1 MANRRHVV
9 PLIVTEGGYT
19 PSTKEGRE
27 QHEKF
32 KVGSTVGGEI
42 AQSRSVV
49 QNSLY
54 WSVLSK
60 VVETTTEYS
69 SPEALHEVLKIETDR
84 VEVVKLI
91 DGRYVKIP
99 SSTSFAAL
107 KHEAFCEYME
117 QAFRAIEKHFLGGMS
132 IDEFMSHA
140 DNNPSTNAA
149 ARIMREGSYGG

>member
-1 MANRRHVV
+1 MANRRHVT
-9 PLIVTEGGYT
+9 PLVVTATGYEPTDPEGKAYHA
-19 PSTKEGRE
+19 KL
-27 QHEKF
+27 KI
-32 KVGSTVGGEI
+32 GSVVGGEI
-42 AQSRSVV
+42 ARSRSVV

-54 WSVLSK
+54 WTVLTK

-132 IDEFMSHA
+132 IDEFMSHTDRA
-140 DNNPSTNAA
+140 ETNAA
-149 ARIMREGSYGG
+149 ARIMREGTFGG